1 MLNATTKR
9 YEDVGAFVDNK
20 GEWGDKHALD
30 TIPQSS
36 IYVKDFHK
44 DVLKL
49 PSEFCFIY
57 PGRCRSLSTTMAVR
71 LGIANPYSRKKVW
84 FLAIPRC
91 VYKPASWS
99 GNEEDNKCRETY
111 TTAIRV
117 FSSKEEAIINSV
129 LLGTVSPQIFEDF
142 SLPKYASKLIH
153 VFVEGVG
160 GCPLYPAEVYRL
172 MVLDGVVKPIKK
184 FMKKKDKK
192 IAKVLGS

>member
-1 MLNATTKR
+1 MLNATTRR
-9 YEDVGAFVDNK
+9 YEDVGAFADNK

-36 IYVKDFHK
+36 IFVKDFHK
-44 DVLKL
+44 DALKL

-57 PGRCRSLSTTMAVR
+57 PGRCCSLSTTMAKR
-71 LGIANPYSRKKVW
+71 LGIANPDSRKKIW
-84 FLAIPRC
+84 FLAVPRC

-111 TTAIRV
+111 RTSISV
-117 FSSKEEAIINSV
+117 FPSKEVAIVNSV
-129 LLGTVSPQIFEDF
+129 LLGTVSPQIFEDYS
-142 SLPKYASKLIH
+142 SLPKYAYKLIRA
-153 VFVEGVG
+153 FVEGVG

-184 FMKKKDKK
+184 FMKKDKK
-192 IAKVLGS
+192 VAKAKKS

>member
-1 MLNATTKR
+1 MLDDITR
-9 YEDVGAFVDNK
+9 GYEYVGAFVDNK

-30 TIPQSS
+30 AIPQSS
-36 IYVKDFHK
+36 IFVKDFHK

-57 PGRCRSLSTTMAVR
+57 PGRCCSLSTTMAVR
-71 LGIANPYSRKKVW
+71 LGIANPNSRKKIW

-91 VYKPASWS
+91 VYKPGSYT
-99 GNEEDNKCRETY
+99 GEDEENKCRETY
-111 TTAIRV
+111 RTEIRV
-117 FSSKEEAIINSV
+117 FSSKEEALINSDF
-129 LLGTVSPQIFEDF
+129 LGTSSPQVFED
-142 SLPKYASKLIH
+142 SNLPKYASKLIH

-184 FMKKKDKK
+184 FMKKQV
-192 IAKVLGS
+192 A

>member
-1 MLNATTKR
+1 MLDAITRR

-57 PGRCRSLSTTMAVR
+57 PGRCCSLSTTMAIR
-71 LGIANPYSRKKVW
+71 LGIANRNSRKKVW

-111 TTAIRV
+111 RTSIRV
-117 FSSKEEAIINSV
+117 FLSKEEAIINSE
-129 LLGTVSPQIFEDF
+129 LLGTVSPQIFED
-142 SLPKYASKLIH
+142 SSIPKYAYKLIH

-172 MVLDGVVKPIKK
+172 MVLDGVVKPINK
-184 FMKKKDKK
+184 FMKKQ
-192 IAKVLGS
+192 AA